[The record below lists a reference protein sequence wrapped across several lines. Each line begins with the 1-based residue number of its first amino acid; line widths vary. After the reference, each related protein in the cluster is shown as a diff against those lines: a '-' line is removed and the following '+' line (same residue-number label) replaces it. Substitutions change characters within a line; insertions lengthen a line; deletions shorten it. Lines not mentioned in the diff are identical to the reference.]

1 MRAYG
6 RRRMLALAAGLLA
19 AATACSGSG
28 EPASSPVAAATSAA
42 AAAPTTPSVAPG
54 VSLSE
59 AANAFSEYIV
69 TDDLLRAAGERR
81 LGRELARDGRADL
94 TTADFAST
102 DDRPARHSWGTP
114 TFLVPRLLPDEPLWF
129 SVVVPRDNRTAV
141 LTFAKG
147 PDWRLSALALL
158 LPGQRLPEVK
168 LDTSGYAEVVGSED
182 KGVQISPRYIA
193 PLHATIAERGPAGIA
208 AGLIA
213 AGPYTTETAAE
224 IADSRAAAKK
234 DGFTYDSIFSAADYP
249 VYALRTVDGGALVQY
264 SLLRTTSM
272 NSVISVSPF
281 LPVPPEGRWALTREQ
296 YRDNIKIFE
305 TQQYVATV
313 PPASA
318 ATVIAY
324 DGAIT
329 KGSGL

>member
-28 EPASSPVAAATSAA
+28 EPSSSPVAAATA

-59 AANAFSEYIV
+59 AANAFSEYVV
-69 TDDLLRAAGERR
+69 TDDMLRVAGDRR
-81 LGRELARDGRADL
+81 FARDLHRDGRTDL
-94 TTADFAST
+94 VTAEFAST
-102 DDRPARHSWGTP
+102 GDRPARYTWGTP
-114 TFLVPRLLPDEPLWF
+114 TFLVPRLRPDEPLWF

-147 PDWRLSALALL
+147 TDWRLSALALL
-158 LPGQRLPEVK
+158 LPAQRLPEVK
-168 LDTSGYAEVVGSED
+168 LDAAGYAEVVGSED

-224 IADSRAAAKK
+224 IADNRTAAKK

>member
-1 MRAYG
+1 
-6 RRRMLALAAGLLA
+6 MLALAAGLLA

-28 EPASSPVAAATSAA
+28 EPSSSPVAAATA

-59 AANAFSEYIV
+59 AAEAFSEVIR
-69 TDDLLRAAGERR
+69 TDDMMRVAGNRR
-81 LGRELARDGRADL
+81 FARDLTRDGRTDL
-94 TTADFAST
+94 VTAEFAST
-102 DDRPARHSWGTP
+102 GDRPARYTWGTP
-114 TFLVPRLLPDEPLWF
+114 TFLVPRLRPDEPLWF

-147 PDWRLSALALL
+147 TDWRLSALALL

-168 LDTSGYAEVVGSED
+168 LDTAGYAEVVGSED

-224 IADSRAAAKK
+224 IADNRTAAKK

-272 NSVISVSPF
+272 NSVLSVSPF

>member
-1 MRAYG
+1 M
-6 RRRMLALAAGLLA
+6 ALAAGLLA

-28 EPASSPVAAATSAA
+28 EPTPSPVAATTSATVT
-42 AAAPTTPSVAPG
+42 PTVPSVAPG

-59 AANAFSEYIV
+59 AANAFSEYTL
-69 TDDLLRAAGERR
+69 TDDVLRAAGDRR
-81 LGRELARDGRADL
+81 LGKELARDGRVDL
-94 TTADFAST
+94 TAADFAST
-102 DDRPARHSWGTP
+102 DDRPPRHTWGTP
-114 TFLVPRLLPDEPLWF
+114 TFLVPRLRPDEPLWF
-129 SVVVPRDNRTAV
+129 SVVVPRDDRTAV

-147 PDWRLSALALL
+147 TDWRLSALSVL
-158 LPGQRLPEVK
+158 LPGERLPEVK
-168 LDTSGYAEVVGSED
+168 HDAAGYAEAVGADD

-213 AGPYTTETAAE
+213 PGPYTTETAAE
-224 IADSRAAAKK
+224 IADNRTAFRKE
-234 DGFTYDSIFSAADYP
+234 GFSYDSIFSAADYP

-272 NSVISVSPF
+272 ASVVSISPF
-281 LPVPPEGRWALTREQ
+281 LPVPPEGRWALGKDQ
-296 YRDNIKIFE
+296 YRDNMKIYE
-305 TQQYVATV
+305 THQYVATV

-324 DGAIT
+324 DGSIT
-329 KGSGL
+329 KASGE